1 MAMISR
7 SAKPHNPGTQALQ
20 GALQHRDMAWGLQVY
35 DVDSVRALLLSLRQE
50 AIAALLFLKSIQR
63 LEVYEWR
70 PGRIGA

>member
-1 MAMISR
+1 
-7 SAKPHNPGTQALQ
+7 
-20 GALQHRDMAWGLQVY
+20 MAWGLQVY